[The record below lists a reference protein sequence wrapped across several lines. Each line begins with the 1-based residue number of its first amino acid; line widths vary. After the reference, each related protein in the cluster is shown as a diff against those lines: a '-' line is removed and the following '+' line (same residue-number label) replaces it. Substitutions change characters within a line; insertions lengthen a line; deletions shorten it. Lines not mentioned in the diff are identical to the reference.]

1 MSDWVN
7 EASGVYGKKVQ
18 KEFWDR
24 INESKAMDQKE
35 SNYKY
40 LVSKDKPFFPGL
52 RREHA
57 DR

>member
-1 MSDWVN
+1 MGDWHN
-7 EASGVYGKKVQ
+7 YANGLYGKKLQ
-18 KEFWDR
+18 KEFWDGV
-24 INESKAMDQKE
+24 NESKAMDQKE

-52 RREHA
+52 RRDYA

>member
-24 INESKAMDQKE
+24 INENKAMDQKE
-35 SNYKY
+35 VNYKH
-40 LVSKDKPFFPGL
+40 LVSRDKPFFPGL